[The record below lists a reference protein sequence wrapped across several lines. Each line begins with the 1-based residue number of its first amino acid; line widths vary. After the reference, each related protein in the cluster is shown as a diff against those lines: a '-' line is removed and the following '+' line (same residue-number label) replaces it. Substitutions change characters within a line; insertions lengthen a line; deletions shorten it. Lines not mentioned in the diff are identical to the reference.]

1 MKSEFILEVKNLNV
15 SFGKEKV
22 IENLSFK
29 VRNNEFISII
39 GPNGSG
45 KSTLLKALVGLV
57 PYEGKIKWKNGLK
70 INYLPQSFSRENFN
84 LVPISVEE
92 FFELKN
98 VKREEIKENLE
109 KVGLNYEKVRN
120 KNPAE
125 LSGGEFQRML
135 IAWTFV
141 DNPDVVLLDEP
152 TSGIDVGGEKTI
164 YDLLYKYW
172 KEEKKTI
179 FLVTHEIEIV
189 YKYSTNV
196 LCLNKRCVTFG
207 KPKEVLTKESL
218 EKLYGME
225 ISMHTHKKWI

>member
-1 MKSEFILEVKNLNV
+1 MRSEIVLEVKNLSV

-29 VRNNEFISII
+29 VRENEFISII

-57 PYEGKIKWKNGLK
+57 PYEGEIKWKKGLK

-98 VKREEIKENLE
+98 VKREKINENLE
-109 KVGLNYEKVRN
+109 KVGLNYEKFKN

-152 TSGIDVGGEKTI
+152 TSGIDVDGQKFV

-179 FLVTHEIEIV
+179 FLVTHEIEMI

-196 LCLNKRCVTFG
+196 LFLHKGQLIFG
-207 KPKEVLTKESL
+207 KPKKVLRKKYL
-218 EKLYGME
+218 KKLYE
-225 ISMHTHKKWI
+225 TENKYI